1 MSETIVEYEAKSKT
15 KDELEILE
23 KCKNLKILTAED
35 FAISAEWYATCDR
48 QIKEINKRW
57 EEKELVKLAD
67 QLHKKLC
74 KERTEDKA
82 PWEKAKGII
91 SVERN
96 RYQVELE
103 YAHLFAQRKA
113 EAAEAEKK
121 EKERQKLLEQA
132 IKLEE
137 KGKLAQAEEKLEQA
151 ENVYSEPVFVPSAVE
166 KKIELSFGGSVS
178 SQRDFDVE
186 VIDVKAICKAV
197 ADGHLPV
204 GIIEIRNKELKEFC
218 KLKQIENGDIEG
230 LLIKTKFRDINRK

>member
-1 MSETIVEYEAKSKT
+1 MSETIVEYEAKNEELLLLLDASKT
-15 KDELEILE
+15 
-23 KCKNLKILTAED
+23 LKIKTDGD
-35 FAISAEWYATCDR
+35 FDRSAGWYATCVNNIE
-48 QIKEINKRW
+48 QIKKRT
-57 EEKELVKLAD
+57 EKAISEAH
-67 QLHKKLC
+67 QLHKTLC
-74 KERTEDKA
+74 KERKDA
-82 PWEKAKGII
+82 CDPWEKVKDRI
-91 SVERN
+91 SKERN
-96 RYQVELE
+96 NYQVEQE
-103 YAHLFAQRKA
+103 YIRMEAQRKA
-113 EAAEAEKK
+113 EAVEAEKK

-137 KGKLAQAEEKLEQA
+137 KGKLAQAEAKLEQA
-151 ENVYSEPVFVPSAVE
+151 ENVYDEPVFVPSAVE

-230 LLIKTKFRDINRK
+230 LRINIKFRNINRK